1 MEISVVIPTIGD
13 RDILPTI
20 VSLNNSTVIPTEIII
35 VSLNENSY
43 DYISKKYKNV
53 VFTKAE
59 RTLFHGG
66 HAT

>member
-59 RTLFHGG
+59 KRVK
-66 HAT
+66 